1 MYSEAELASAVSAG
15 AISAQ
20 TAEALHA
27 FKQTRDA
34 TSLPDEE
41 NVRLVTSFNDIF
53 VTIAGVLLF
62 IGLGTLG
69 GDIAGPLLVAAAAWG
84 LAEYFTLKRRMAL
97 PSIVLLLAFVGGI
110 GAGAA
115 ALGLDFFA
123 ALLATGAAWLHWR
136 RFHVPITVAAG
147 VAAAIAFAAGLL
159 DNVLSS
165 DNVVLGF
172 LLVCGIGTFAYAMRW
187 DSADTARR
195 TANADIAFWLHVL
208 AALLIVHPVFQL
220 LDLGKASS
228 IGGAVAVLGIYLALS
243 LVALAVDRRA
253 LMASALAYVLAA
265 LVQLVGQGEHN
276 EANLALAALVI
287 GSALLL
293 LSALWH
299 HARRRVIAAL
309 PDGWRHKV
317 PPATLPP
324 SPPKSV

>member
-15 AISAQ
+15 AISAH
-20 TAEALHA
+20 TAEALHT

-110 GAGAA
+110 GAGAG

-136 RFHVPITVAAG
+136 RFQVPITVAAG

-195 TANADIAFWLHVL
+195 TVNADIAFWLHVL

-220 LDLGKASS
+220 LDLGEASS

-243 LVALAVDRRA
+243 VVALAVDRRA

-265 LVQLVGQGEHN
+265 LVQLVGQGESN

-287 GSALLL
+287 GSALLM

-299 HARRRVIAAL
+299 QARRRVVAAM
-309 PDGWRHKV
+309 PADWRQRV
-317 PPATLPP
+317 PPAVPP
-324 SPPKSV
+324 GSA